1 MRISYVADTNSVN
14 SNYRAYQPM
23 QALEAKG
30 YDVSWN
36 RAGEAPFAPVRL
48 AGTDVVHI
56 HRFLGGDSQ
65 RAVELLRAQGV
76 GIVWDNDDDIANIPR
91 TNPHYAKFGGA
102 RRTAFAR
109 TIEAMLRTVDVV
121 TTPSAVLAQRFREAG
136 AAEVRVIENHLPDAF
151 PGTSVRRGDGVTL
164 AWLAGLEHQ
173 VDYQRLRLQETL
185 LRLLDAHPD
194 LRILSIGLGLG
205 LKSDRYEHIPRAEF
219 PDLPRLLARADF
231 GIAPL
236 VEMPWNE
243 AKSNVKLKEYG
254 AAGLPWLASPIGP
267 YRGMGES
274 QGGLLV
280 PDDGWHEA
288 IDRMIGDGRGRK
300 KLAKRAAKWAKGE
313 TIAKHVGEWE
323 AVYRD
328 ADAAG
333 RALRGAV
340 A

>member
-23 QALEAKG
+23 QAVEAKG
-30 YDVSWN
+30 HDVSWN
-36 RAGEAPFAPVRL
+36 RADEVPFSPARL

-56 HRFLGGDSQ
+56 HRFVGGDSQ
-65 RAVELLRAQGV
+65 RAVERLRAQGV

-91 TNPHYAKFGGA
+91 SNPNYVKYGGA
-102 RRTAFAR
+102 KRAAFAR
-109 TIEAMLRTVDVV
+109 AIAAMLRTVDVV
-121 TTPSAVLAQRFREAG
+121 TTPSAVLAQRFRAGG
-136 AAEVRVIENHLPDAF
+136 AADVRIIENHLPDAF
-151 PGTSVRRGDGVTL
+151 PGQKAIQHHGVTL
-164 AWLAGLEHQ
+164 VWLAGLEHQ
-173 VDYQRLRLQETL
+173 VDFQRLRLQETL
-185 LRLLDAHPD
+185 LRLLDAHPE
-194 LRILSIGLGLG
+194 LRIVSMGLGLG
-205 LKSDRYEHIPRAEF
+205 LKSDRYEHIPKVEF
-219 PDLPRLLARADF
+219 FDLPRTLARADF

-236 VEMPWNE
+236 AAMPWNE

-254 AAGLPWLASPIGP
+254 AAGLPWLASPVGP
-267 YRGMGES
+267 YLGMGES

-288 IDRMIGDGRGRK
+288 IDRLIDDARGRK

-313 TIAKHVGEWE
+313 TISKHVGEWE

-328 ADAAG
+328 AAAAG
-333 RALRGAV
+333 RARRAGA